1 MAKKKA
7 EAAAVVDPE
16 VTSSTVPEALA
27 PDAPDTRSREERKD
41 ERALNRLAVRRAR
54 ARPGGLAEEE
64 TPTVR
69 VGSNVLFCPGVGD
82 PGGGLNTDI
91 EAKVVKVHNA
101 ATLDLEYMH
110 GDQECSVHNV
120 KRRLSGD
127 ALNYKVQEAVDAATV
142 EIDEGGKLK
151 KVQTVSPEEV
161 AINLASR
168 TFLG

>member
-27 PDAPDTRSREERKD
+27 PDAPATRSREERKD

-69 VGSNVLFCPGVGD
+69 VGSSVPFMPGIGD
-82 PGGGLNTDI
+82 PGDSEVTATI
-91 EAKVVKVHNA
+91 TKVHNA
-101 ATLDLEYMH
+101 ETLDLTYDH
-110 GDQECSVHNV
+110 GDQKCDVHNV
-120 KRRLSGD
+120 KRRSDQRGP
-127 ALNYKVQEAVDAATV
+127 V
-142 EIDEGGKLK
+142 
-151 KVQTVSPEEV
+151 
-161 AINLASR
+161 R
-168 TFLG
+168 TWVG